1 MKLEKLLAENM
12 LRFGTKNLLAKHIK
26 PYLMEQ
32 TRVSRQVYFGKY
44 VASLQIAQ
52 LANYMP
58 TYKPTSGPIE
68 ITDGNPWLA
77 TQRATALQTFLIE
90 KFQGQFQIPFDETS
104 AKVTETVV
112 AGKGDQYQYMKA
124 TIKAK
129 LQKPPKP
136 NIKEYPFDI
145 LYNFYDINGVPHIL
159 VTKAVGG
166 SQSAPSMGDSE
177 ELGLKKFKP
186 FVDSTKNAVLV
197 QQYSPNAQTQT
208 NTGVFLP
215 ILGGYAAKK
224 AGHLYYDNYE
234 DYNTART
241 YIGNYTDLG
250 TGNIAG
256 SIKDPKATQANFTS
270 TTGGAGNYLFGT
282 AKSGKQVKILL
293 GKDAGSVI
301 TLKRMESSKI
311 GALPGEILPGD
322 EEKWF
327 PIAEIL
333 YPGLFP
339 DNLITIKP
347 DKYAEIF
354 AKIQAQIDELKAQD
368 YNAIEMTAEIQ
379 GFASTDAANNRCP
392 QGSTPDHTW
401 GGSVTPDKWI
411 TL

>member
-12 LRFGTKNLLAKHIK
+12 LRFGTKNVLAKHIK

-32 TRVSRQVYFGKY
+32 TRVTRQIYFGKY

-52 LANYMP
+52 LANYMK
-58 TYKPTSGPIE
+58 TYNPTSGPVE

-77 TQRATALQTFLIE
+77 TQRATALQNFLIE
-90 KFQGQFQIPFDETS
+90 KFQGQFQIPFDANS
-104 AKVTETVV
+104 AKVTQTVV
-112 AGKGDQYQYMKA
+112 SGKGDQNQYMKA

-129 LQKPPKP
+129 LQKAPETKAP
-136 NIKEYPFDI
+136 YPFDI
-145 LYNFYDINGVPHIL
+145 LYNFYDINGIPHIL
-159 VTKAVGG
+159 VTKAFGG

-177 ELGLKKFKP
+177 EIAIGKFKP
-186 FVDSTKNAVLV
+186 FVDKTKNAILV

-215 ILGGYAAKK
+215 ILGGFAAKNK
-224 AGHLYYDNYE
+224 GHLYYNNFE

-250 TGNIAG
+250 TSDIAR
-256 SIKDPKATQANFTS
+256 SIKDPNATQANFTS
-270 TTGGAGNYLFGT
+270 TQGGGGNYLFGT
-282 AKSGKQVKILL
+282 AKSGTKVKILL
-293 GKDAGSVI
+293 GKDAGSEI

-311 GALPGEILPGD
+311 GSLPGEILPGD

-347 DKYAEIF
+347 DMYKEIF
-354 AKIQAQIDELKAQD
+354 DKIQSQIDELKAQG

-392 QGSTPDHTW
+392 QGSEPDHTW
-401 GGSVTPDKWI
+401 GGSVTADKWI